1 MHLNFLDT
9 NPSMIKSPLAS
20 KKIAVVGASGN
31 VGRVI
36 LSLLNSKGVQSNNI
50 RVLSSSRSAGEVIEY
65 GSDCLALSSLDGFN
79 FEGTDLAFFAASSEV
94 SKVYVPLAVSKGV
107 IVIDKASLFRMECD
121 VPLIVPEVNGDLLKN
136 PLPRGIVASPNC
148 STIPLV
154 VALSVFQ
161 KLSPLKRVVVSTYQS
176 VSGAGK
182 KGVDELSYQ
191 TQDYFKSVGPY
202 PRAFHKPIA
211 FNLIP
216 QIDFFLDNG
225 DTKEEQKMAAE
236 TPKIL
241 GVPLALTAT
250 CVRVPVFVGHSMA
263 VNVECMENIDLPALR
278 QALQNQEGLK
288 VIDNPA
294 KYEYITPLECAGKN
308 EIFLSR
314 LRIDS
319 TRSNTF
325 NFWLAC
331 DNLLKGAALNAIQIA
346 ERL

>member
-1 MHLNFLDT
+1 MDT
-9 NPSMIKSPLAS
+9 NPSMNKCPLAS

-31 VGRVI
+31 VGRVM
-36 LSLLNSKGVQSNNI
+36 LSLLHSKGVQSNNI

-65 GSDCLALSSLDGFN
+65 GTDFLSLGNLDSFN
-79 FEGTDLAFFAASSEV
+79 FEGTELAFFAASSEV
-94 SKVYVPLAVSKGV
+94 SKVYAPLAVSKGA
-107 IVIDKASLFRMECD
+107 IVIDKASLFRMEGD
-121 VPLIVPEVNGDLLKN
+121 VPLVVPEVNGDLLKS

-182 KGVDELSYQ
+182 KGVDELSEQ
-191 TQDYFKSVGPY
+191 TQDYFKGIFQSPW
-202 PRAFHKPIA
+202 AFHKPIA

-216 QIDFFLDNG
+216 QIDSFLDNG
-225 DTKEEQKMAAE
+225 DTKEELKMAME

-263 VNVECMENIDLPALR
+263 VNVECEENIDLPGLR
-278 QALQNQEGLK
+278 QALENQEGLK

-294 KYEYITPLECAGKN
+294 TFEYITPLECAGKN

-314 LRIDS
+314 LRRDS
-319 TRSNTF
+319 TKPNAF